1 MPSKRKISQIQ
12 IDKKMADYRQR
23 VKSDIKEARIA
34 LKAPTTDFLLQ
45 IKLEIQESIDHGL
58 SYKKI
63 AQSIEETFD
72 FRVTENSVRNFAN
85 TFLHINKRTV
95 YRGISNTPSN
105 REKRERSD
113 LPRSSKKEKINQLL
127 KKAEQR
133 SDGDEF

>member
-85 TFLHINKRTV
+85 TFLHINKR
-95 YRGISNTPSN
+95 
-105 REKRERSD
+105 
-113 LPRSSKKEKINQLL
+113 
-127 KKAEQR
+127 
-133 SDGDEF
+133 